1 MTKDKPPHPYQPRCS
16 LKLPTSPPTQHT
28 WQHFLS
34 CLILV
39 IGNMG
44 RSEKIGVRSQNTGV
58 RRFYYELLSP
68 DSLLLTSYQRL
79 TFKTRHS
86 LKPSVLS

>member
-44 RSEKIGVRSQNTGV
+44 RSQKV
-58 RRFYYELLSP
+58 LLRTP
-68 DSLLLTSYQRL
+68 DSLLLTPYQRL
-79 TFKTRHS
+79 TFNTRHN